1 MLRRAMAVTMSV
13 LLSLPLWAVANPVGT
28 IALGSKVTVAGN
40 AAATGSSLYS
50 GDTLSVQQDGKAS
63 LLLSG
68 GSRVI
73 ISPNSEARVTRD
85 GSALALELMHGGIA
99 FTSSA
104 KSLVVGRVADVTFR
118 PENPAQ
124 GAIGYVTFKDST
136 HPIFYAD
143 KGDWILSTAHDG
155 HNMVLRHGEKIEGM
169 VTAQDQTQDQGETPE
184 QAQKKKHRK
193 KMAVIWIGTALVGT
207 VTGLALAFGQ
217 SECTAGNGPGCKVV
231 SPVMPQ

>member
-1 MLRRAMAVTMSV
+1 MLRRAMAVTLSL
-13 LLSLPLWAVANPVGT
+13 LLSLPLWAISSPVGM
-28 IALGSKVTVAGN
+28 IAFGSKVTVAGT

-50 GDTLSVQQDGKAS
+50 GDTLTVQPDGKAS

-68 GSRVI
+68 GSRVNM
-73 ISPNSEARVTRD
+73 SPNSEARVTRD
-85 GSALALELMHGGIA
+85 GSALALELMRGGVA

-124 GAIGYVTFKDST
+124 GAVGYVIFKDPT

-143 KGDWILSTAHDG
+143 KGDWLLTTAHDG

-169 VTAQDQTQDQGETPE
+169 VTAQTQTQNQGETPE

-193 KMAVIWIGTALVGT
+193 KMAVLWIGGALVGT
-207 VTGLALAFGQ
+207 VTGLALAYGM
-217 SECTAGNGPGCKVV
+217 SECTVGSGPGCQVA
-231 SPVMPQ
+231 SPVTPQ